1 MEALLAEW
9 GTEILFGLI
18 SAAVM
23 GWAKWHGDKLK
34 KEKIQAEENAKLIT
48 EQKLD
53 EKIDS
58 HIEVELE
65 PILQELEDLR
75 QYCRDNE
82 NLEKSHM
89 NLIVASYRFRLVQLC
104 KGFLN
109 QGFITTGQM
118 EQLTEFYK
126 LYTGLGGNGQAKIYY
141 DKAIALPLKT
151 DDDDVSLTQ

>member
-34 KEKIQAEENAKLIT
+34 KEKIQAEENAKIIT

-53 EKIDS
+53 QKIDGK
-58 HIEVELE
+58 IEVELE

-89 NLIVASYRFRLVQLC
+89 NLIVASYRFRLIQLC
-104 KGFLN
+104 KGFLR
-109 QGFITTGQM
+109 QEYITEEQM
-118 EQLTEFYK
+118 EQLMEFYK
-126 LYTGLGGNGQAKIYY
+126 LYKGLGGNGQAETYY
-141 DKAIALPLKT
+141 NKAIVLPLKT
-151 DDDDVSLTQ
+151 DDDVLV